1 MFRIHRDLR
10 LGGGGGGGVFVAGFS
25 DGGVVGGMGAAPAPG
40 GTEVGGAVWILPP
53 EGAGGTRGTF

>member
-10 LGGGGGGGVFVAGFS
+10 LGGGGGGEGGGCGVGEGGNDVAGLL

-40 GTEVGGAVWILPP
+40 GTEVGGAV
-53 EGAGGTRGTF
+53 